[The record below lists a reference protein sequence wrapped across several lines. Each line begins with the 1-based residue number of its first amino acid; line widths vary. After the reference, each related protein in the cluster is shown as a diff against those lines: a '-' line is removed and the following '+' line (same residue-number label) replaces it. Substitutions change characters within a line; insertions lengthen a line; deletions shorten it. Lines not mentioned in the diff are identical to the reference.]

1 MFRKT
6 LILSCLF
13 GVVGALLTRSAGP
26 SLAAYPGDNGRIAY
40 VSERPGGPGTQREI
54 FTIQKDGTGR
64 RRLTNNDVKDD
75 DPVYSPTGRRIA
87 FERAVGGL
95 DDELFTMSAE
105 GGKVRRLTQ
114 NDCQDGNPTWSPNG
128 NWLAFDSTCP
138 DSVGRDIWKIRLS
151 DLDRVQLTDAAES
164 QIHPAWSVDQ
174 EIAFEDQ
181 AGGDVDIWKMDPN
194 GTDQVPLTSGADD
207 DQDPSWS
214 PNGNFIAFER
224 IPDGT
229 FDFDLWRMRANGSD
243 EEELNAGATEDGQPA
258 YAPNNRRIAFARSPD
273 GMVVTDIF
281 LMAADGGP
289 GKRLT
294 NENLTAGK
302 PDWQPLP

>member
-6 LILSCLF
+6 LTLSWL
-13 GVVGALLTRSAGP
+13 VTAVGAFLTTSAGP
-26 SLAAYPGDNGRIAY
+26 SVAAYPGDNGRIAY
-40 VSERPGGPGTQREI
+40 VSERPGGPGTQVEI
-54 FTIQKDGTGR
+54 FTIRKDGTGR
-64 RRLTNNDVKDD
+64 LRLTNNDVDDD
-75 DPVYSPTGRRIA
+75 DPVYSPSGRRIA
-87 FERAVGGL
+87 FEREVGGL
-95 DDELFTMSAE
+95 DDELFVMRAD
-105 GGKVRRLTQ
+105 GRRIRRLTN
-114 NDCQDGNPTWSPNG
+114 NDCDDANPTWSPNAR
-128 NWLAFDSTCP
+128 WLAFDSSCP
-138 DSVGRDIWKIRLS
+138 DSDGRDVWKIRLS
-151 DLDRVQLTDAAES
+151 DLDRVQLTDKADS

-181 AGGDVDIWKMDPN
+181 GADVDIWKMDPN
-194 GTDQVPLTSGADD
+194 GTDQVPLTSGADT

-224 IPDGT
+224 VSGGN
-229 FDFDLWRMRANGSD
+229 FDLWRMRANGSD

-273 GMVVTDIF
+273 GTFVTDIF

-294 NENLTAGK
+294 NENTRAAK